1 MDDFV
6 ISNLQESRNEWCSR
20 LVSIFT
26 PLVIEGVRS
35 IFNEAW
41 KLCQDTDEMN
51 KYLMTF
57 QNLLSRVPKWNS
69 IIVEQER
76 KRIIERSGCN
86 YLEDLITC
94 VHIIQLKVLTCIR
107 VGNKQKK
114 IDISIPKLD
123 TFIHKVYI
131 NTARKVY
138 MNTYL
143 FEKNITALQQQK
155 YYRELEVIVQ
165 ECILT
170 AIRESIPTEEIIR
183 AYMDES
189 IEREEEVV
197 IENIEQPELVKD
209 EDKSSDN
216 EINNRSN
223 EDESKEE
230 DKSIPE
236 TVPSIKNL
244 DDEPVTTK
252 LSFNDFD
259 SVFSDEKIE
268 KVNAPKTIERLEEI
282 SMERAI
288 QRKLEEEDD
297 DEDKIR
303 IDSGENIDLGILDI
317 FDLSAPS
324 NSNSNMNNSGSDNSD
339 FLLDDIV
346 EL

>member
-1 MDDFV
+1 
-6 ISNLQESRNEWCSR
+6 
-20 LVSIFT
+20 
-26 PLVIEGVRS
+26 
-35 IFNEAW
+35 
-41 KLCQDTDEMN
+41 
-51 KYLMTF
+51 
-57 QNLLSRVPKWNS
+57 
-69 IIVEQER
+69 
-76 KRIIERSGCN
+76 
-86 YLEDLITC
+86 
-94 VHIIQLKVLTCIR
+94 
-107 VGNKQKK
+107 
-114 IDISIPKLD
+114 
-123 TFIHKVYI
+123 
-131 NTARKVY
+131 